1 MLYEPEV
8 WRVRS
13 RKLVM
18 IFSLVCYVALALAL
32 LFLPDFRQE
41 KFLTGAY
48 IGQEGDYIQLKLY
61 AGDTIYVKAN
71 KLPKLPKLRLGDTI
85 VVHYYHDQFTFLPY
99 YNNIISIHRS
109 AEADWGIS
117 LDTADVTPTGM
128 RLLIGVDSEYS
139 RDLTFSA
146 YTLETLSGI
155 SWKPLSN
162 QSVSHTPTLLSDGGS
177 AQLHWESVYGALESG
192 MYRVCATVS
201 CKGENRNLFAEFTI
215 PCPLPTTLEDA
226 LEQSVYYSLSK
237 QIIDPPK
244 RSFYPERIDPE
255 RGWGLLSDPLTFST
269 VGEIYD
275 RICYSYEVY
284 AYEQAGDLHTF
295 KILGLCRGYRY
306 WTPVKEFGAP
316 IWLTIQ
322 EMEDG
327 TFDAISCKIPFDIF
341 EMSSAPA
348 FPPEIS
354 TEVAVTKTQF
364 NALRIACDA
373 QVFGSVTSPEP
384 IQTIPYICLE
394 ENSPETKTFLQA
406 IASGTQAM
414 PTDFKDVDWT
424 VYIDDATYYIKQ
436 QANHDSETY
445 TLIVY
450 HYNDGLYTQLTEED
464 SKKVTMLYINA
475 AAVS

>member
-1 MLYEPEV
+1 MKSK
-8 WRVRS
+8 RV
-13 RKLVM
+13 LV
-18 IFSLVCYVALALAL
+18 IFLLFCYVALVLAL

-41 KFLTGAY
+41 KFLMGAY
-48 IGQEGDYIQLKLY
+48 IGQNRNYIQLKLS
-61 AGDTIYVKAN
+61 AGDTIYVAAN
-71 KLPKLPKLRLGDTI
+71 KLPKLPKVRPGDTI

-139 RDLTFSA
+139 RELTFST
-146 YTLETLSGI
+146 YSLDILTGTDWQPL
-155 SWKPLSN
+155 KPLAN
-162 QSVSHTPTLLSDGGS
+162 QSVSHTPTPFSDGGS
-177 AQLHWESVYGALESG
+177 AALSWESAYGVLG
-192 MYRVCATVS
+192 PGVYRVSATVS
-201 CKGENRNLFAEFTI
+201 YDGEDRIFSAEFTI

-255 RGWGLLSDPLTFST
+255 RGLGLLSDPLTFSP

-284 AYEQAGDLHTF
+284 AHEQAGDLHTF

-364 NALRIACDA
+364 NALRIACDS
-373 QVFGSVTSPEP
+373 QVLGGVTSPEP
-384 IQTIPYICLE
+384 IQTIPYICLA
-394 ENSPETKTFLQA
+394 ENSPETTTFLQA
-406 IASGTQAM
+406 IASGTQAA

-424 VYIDDATYYIKQ
+424 VYIGDATYYIKQ
-436 QANHDSETY
+436 QANHDSETD

-450 HYNDGLYTQLTEED
+450 HYNDGLCTQLTAED
-464 SKKVTMLYINA
+464 SKKVIMLYINVA
-475 AAVS
+475 DVS